1 MKKFYILLLAVSTT
15 VFVSCDF
22 NKSTSFNS
30 TLNLKTQGDGISCDN
45 ISIIDNEG
53 NEIQSPTFIYGQEIF
68 INFNNITGFTK
79 ENNFVFPGLKLLILS
94 SKKDT
99 VLYSDD
105 LYADNTD
112 GFNLNPLKLTA
123 NITLASPMHS
133 EDKYV
138 AYLMIWDK
146 KGTGTFKVEFQFNI
160 IHNPEITVKSK
171 DVEYEEIYL
180 FDNESKQAITHN
192 LISQNQ
198 KVFILFEGL
207 QGFEIQNDSIA
218 CGISIKVTDK
228 NNNIILDEADLMKDS
243 KMPLQEFN
251 SQIAP
256 YFLVTDSMV
265 ENPLKCYCLIWDKN
279 SSKSI
284 SAEFMVNVKK

>member
-1 MKKFYILLLAVSTT
+1 MNSLSQKMFEYRRNLSYICTT
-15 VFVSCDF
+15 
-22 NKSTSFNS
+22 
-30 TLNLKTQGDGISCDN
+30 
-45 ISIIDNEG
+45 
-53 NEIQSPTFIYGQEIF
+53 
-68 INFNNITGFTK
+68 
-79 ENNFVFPGLKLLILS
+79 
-94 SKKDT
+94 
-99 VLYSDD
+99 
-105 LYADNTD
+105 
-112 GFNLNPLKLTA
+112 
-123 NITLASPMHS
+123 
-133 EDKYV
+133 
-138 AYLMIWDK
+138 
-146 KGTGTFKVEFQFNI
+146 
-160 IHNPEITVKSK
+160 
-171 DVEYEEIYL
+171 
-180 FDNESKQAITHN
+180 ESKQAKPSRII
-192 LISQNQ
+192 LISQYIKNF
-198 KVFILFEGL
+198 FILFEGL